1 MEDGKGACANL
12 AKAAAA
18 FTVLSLLPVALS
30 GSAPSHASAGLLP
43 ISWSGQQSGP
53 IDAETPYSSLLFGSF
68 AYDPAHGEARGT
80 YVSFTF
86 TELMGPFR
94 SYVTTGAAASVQYID
109 SIDVGPFLPMRY
121 PQVLGPTFYVEGL
134 DVEIRAHDD
143 PTGLLEIHTKAPRTV
158 TIELPA
164 SATNLSLRATELAW
178 PGSWPASSVSY
189 TIGEAHARFVL
200 GAGSFAIS
208 GTQVIAQMASSDLLV
223 FKAIP
228 TSMPDKVEYWRA
240 VLDAITAGQVVA
252 EFDLVATSKGAWVE
266 NSARYRID
274 VAAWPQRV
282 VPGKASVH
290 LNSSAPLGAFVLLA
304 FDPDTMPADATRALH
319 VRANGVD
326 VNVTAA
332 TLGLFY
338 APDSGAP
345 APAYAV
351 LPLPGTVLAVYLPS
365 LAPTSLEVESA
376 VPAPPP
382 ITFGPD
388 SALALTLA
396 LVLVAAAA
404 SFMFRRR
411 GP

>member
-94 SYVTTGAAASVQYID
+94 SYVTTGAAGSVQYSD

-223 FKAIP
+223 FKAI
-228 TSMPDKVEYWRA
+228 
-240 VLDAITAGQVVA
+240 
-252 EFDLVATSKGAWVE
+252 ATSKGAWVE